1 MKNNSM
7 IRNIKLTLLIALTF
21 VVTNCFTQ
29 VKPVMKFVVYEHQ
42 SQKLSSM
49 DEVKIYSYLQ
59 LYSSGK
65 VIEINEDG
73 IASIY
78 HIDKALID
86 SLLSATSEG
95 LEYLRNK
102 VKPKSNEFY
111 AWRYS
116 YFEKDGESVCF
127 NPYTPNEQTKSAIEN
142 IISALN
148 SDSKSKDKCNAVI
161 DETLIDSIKSAH
173 AISNLRIIA
182 NPPPMKR
189 SE

>member
-1 MKNNSM
+1 M
-7 IRNIKLTLLIALTF
+7 ITNIKLTLLTVLTF
-21 VVTNCFTQ
+21 VVTNSFTQ
-29 VKPVMKFVVYEHQ
+29 ESPVMKLVVYEHQ
-42 SQKLSSM
+42 SQKLSSL

-65 VIEINEDG
+65 VIEINEDR

-95 LEYLRNK
+95 LEYLRNN
-102 VKPKSNEFY
+102 VKPKSNEFF

-116 YFEKDGESVCF
+116 YFEKDSESVCF
-127 NPYTPNEQTKSAIEN
+127 DPYTPNAQTKTAIEN

-148 SDSKSKDKCNAVI
+148 SDSKSKDKCDATI
-161 DETLIDSIKSAH
+161 DEELIESIKSAH

-182 NPPPMKR
+182 NPPPMMR
-189 SE
+189 SK

>member
-1 MKNNSM
+1 M
-7 IRNIKLTLLIALTF
+7 LTLLTALTF
-21 VVTNCFTQ
+21 VVTNSFAQ
-29 VKPVMKFVVYEHQ
+29 ENPVMKFVVYEHQ

-49 DEVKIYSYLQ
+49 DDVKIYSYLQ

-78 HIDKALID
+78 QIDKALID
-86 SLLSATSEG
+86 SLLSATSDG

-102 VKPKSNEFY
+102 VKPQSNQFY

-116 YFEKDGESVCF
+116 YFEKNGETVCF
-127 NPYTPNEQTKSAIEN
+127 DPYTPNRQTKTAIEN
-142 IISALN
+142 ILSALN
-148 SDSKSKDKCNAVI
+148 SDSKSKSKCDAKI
-161 DETLIDSIKSAH
+161 DLELIESIKSAH

-182 NPPPMKR
+182 NPPPEMR
-189 SE
+189 SN